1 MPGQYYDAE
10 VGTSYNYFRDYDAS
24 TGRYVESDPIGLLAG
39 MNTYG
44 YVAGDPMSFYDP
56 LGLVTQGHH
65 IFPQSIWRK
74 LGDLS
79 TDVKKLF
86 DKAVVEPATRHGWS
100 KAHGGYNRI
109 ASKAWG
115 EFCEASG
122 KDLSEMNKETGENFL
137 RYLQSH
143 PEISRFN
150 NQVATGEPLTPPDE
164 SVAMP
169 DLPENLPPEFIPMEG
184 SPIIPPEI
192 P

>member
-1 MPGQYYDAE
+1 MTSCWYDISELMAL
-10 VGTSYNYFRDYDAS
+10 SSFNY
-24 TGRYVESDPIGLLAG
+24 PPLLQPNNGSCA
-39 MNTYG
+39 TK
-44 YVAGDPMSFYDP
+44 P
-56 LGLVTQGHH
+56 LVTQGHH

-79 TDVKKLF
+79 TDIKKLF
-86 DKAVVEPATRHGWS
+86 DKAVVEPASRHGWS

-109 ASKAWG
+109 ASKAWD

-122 KDLSEMNKETGENFL
+122 KDLSEMNKEMGENFL

-143 PEISRFN
+143 PEINRFN

-164 SVAMP
+164 NAPMP
-169 DLPENLPPEFIPMEG
+169 DLPPNLPPEFLPPEVN
-184 SPIIPPEI
+184 PTIPPEI